1 MLKIYLLKRGE
12 KMGKSE
18 TPKTENDIAQLG
30 NVDQIREI
38 LFGSQSRELKEKF
51 DKLETSI
58 KAIHE
63 EMRKKMEQS
72 QNDFN
77 SKIESEVETISRK
90 IKNMTTQQQDEFADV
105 RDAALRQEKRLQNSL
120 DIVEEEL
127 NAKREQLQKQQAEN
141 TTTLRSQMDTLQ
153 DELLNVLDEK
163 ISELG
168 LAKLSRD
175 DAADIMMEAAMAM
188 KGTQLNQQLSM
199 ANIEK

>member
-1 MLKIYLLKRGE
+1 MSKDNSVKA
-12 KMGKSE
+12 
-18 TPKTENDIAQLG
+18 ENDIGQLG

-51 DKLETSI
+51 DRLEASI
-58 KAIHE
+58 KTIHE
-63 EMRKKMEQS
+63 EMRKKMEQA

-77 SKIESEVETISRK
+77 SKIESEVEAISRK

-105 RDAALRQEKRLQNSL
+105 RDSALKQEKRLQNSL

-199 ANIEK
+199 ANIEKK

>member
-1 MLKIYLLKRGE
+1 MSKNN
-12 KMGKSE
+12 
-18 TPKTENDIAQLG
+18 TNKTENDIAQLG

-51 DKLETSI
+51 DKLEASI
-58 KAIHE
+58 KNIHE
-63 EMRKKMEQS
+63 EMRRKMEQS

-77 SKIESEVETISRK
+77 LKIESEVETISRK

-105 RDAALRQEKRLQNSL
+105 RDSALKQEKRLQNTL

-127 NAKREQLQKQQAEN
+127 NAKREQLQKQQAQY
-141 TTTLRSQMDTLQ
+141 TATLRSQMDMLQ

-188 KGTQLNQQLSM
+188 KGTQINKQLSIT
-199 ANIEK
+199 NIEKS

>member
-1 MLKIYLLKRGE
+1 MSKA
-12 KMGKSE
+12 E
-18 TPKTENDIAQLG
+18 TKKPESDITQLG

-51 DKLETSI
+51 DKIETSI
-58 KAIHE
+58 KAIHD
-63 EMRKKMEQS
+63 EMRKKMEQA

-90 IKNMTTQQQDEFADV
+90 IKNITSQQHNEFADV
-105 RDAALRQEKRLQNSL
+105 RDSALKQEKRLQNAL

-127 NAKREQLQKQQAEN
+127 NAKREQLQKQQSEN

-153 DELLNVLDEK
+153 DELLSVLDEK

-188 KGTQLNQQLSM
+188 KGTQIKQQLSM
-199 ANIEK
+199 ANIEKK

>member
-1 MLKIYLLKRGE
+1 MSKT
-12 KMGKSE
+12 E
-18 TPKTENDIAQLG
+18 TNKTENDIAQLG

-51 DKLETSI
+51 DKLEASI
-58 KAIHE
+58 KTIHE
-63 EMRKKMEQS
+63 EMRKKMEQA

-90 IKNMTTQQQDEFADV
+90 IKNMTSQQQDEFADV
-105 RDAALRQEKRLQNSL
+105 RDSALKQEKRLQNAL

-153 DELLNVLDEK
+153 DELLSVLDEK
-163 ISELG
+163 VSELG
-168 LAKLSRD
+168 LNKLSRD